1 LQLFQLPDF
10 LFPFFGDLDPGPAP
24 AFEKARLSGQQ
35 LIGLGMIAAMLIVVL
50 IGALNNFGR

>member
-1 LQLFQLPDF
+1 MGNLQERPKK
-10 LFPFFGDLDPGPAP
+10 
-24 AFEKARLSGQQ
+24 KARLSGQQ